1 MKIFYY
7 FEIIVIGIF
16 FHLTFSY
23 IMFDIFFNFKINY
36 GMTPHS
42 PSLKENEIP
51 SKRVSIIIID
61 GARMDTLFNLISS
74 GKTPFLQEIIEKRG
88 IYGISHTQAPTE
100 TYPCI
105 TALFTGHFYD
115 GAISLKHYFKNS
127 FILDSVF
134 NESRYSWAF
143 GRDIKFLQKNAKNLE
158 FVDYPLEEYSHYE
171 LNDYEMFYTSTKLF
185 ENATLNKTLNNMLNQ
200 NKIIFVH
207 HLNYS
212 DRIGHLYGPTS
223 KRLKKHF
230 TKLDKYFRQLEQDF
244 NNFYKDNRTT
254 FLITSDHGMNE
265 SHNHG
270 DSDPNITRTPFIAW
284 GAGIKHDEY
293 IDEHINKNGVNNT
306 DLSKI
311 IKYEISQIDIPALIS
326 GLLAIN
332 FPKNSFGI
340 VPIDILNMSDEIK
353 SKILLGNMR
362 QIYEIYKTE
371 NDKKSKSI
379 LYRPFNPLKHIEQK
393 INDILNHIK
402 NNDYVSSINKI
413 LKLIRT
419 IKEGINYAFNYD
431 KFYLK
436 FTIFF
441 GHIIY
446 LIFILLFVE
455 KRAKNE
461 LSDYFFSFHR
471 KKMTYISFGIYFF
484 FIVFL
489 FLKHSPFRYYIYTSF
504 PFYFIWRLLVNEKPL
519 IFNYNII
526 IYVFIIF
533 LFFSLVRNYNI

>member
-1 MKIFYY
+1 MLNQNKIIFVHHLNYSDR
-7 FEIIVIGIF
+7 IG
-16 FHLTFSY
+16 HLS
-23 IMFDIFFNFKINY
+23 
-36 GMTPHS
+36 
-42 PSLKENEIP
+42 
-51 SKRVSIIIID
+51 
-61 GARMDTLFNLISS
+61 
-74 GKTPFLQEIIEKRG
+74 
-88 IYGISHTQAPTE
+88 
-100 TYPCI
+100 
-105 TALFTGHFYD
+105 
-115 GAISLKHYFKNS
+115 
-127 FILDSVF
+127 
-134 NESRYSWAF
+134 
-143 GRDIKFLQKNAKNLE
+143 
-158 FVDYPLEEYSHYE
+158 
-171 LNDYEMFYTSTKLF
+171 
-185 ENATLNKTLNNMLNQ
+185 TLNKTLNNMLNQ

-212 DRIGHLYGPTS
+212 DRIGHLYGPSS

-332 FPKNSFGI
+332 FPKNSLGI

-402 NNDYVSSINKI
+402 NND
-413 LKLIRT
+413 
-419 IKEGINYAFNYD
+419 
-431 KFYLK
+431 
-436 FTIFF
+436 
-441 GHIIY
+441 
-446 LIFILLFVE
+446 
-455 KRAKNE
+455 
-461 LSDYFFSFHR
+461 
-471 KKMTYISFGIYFF
+471 
-484 FIVFL
+484 
-489 FLKHSPFRYYIYTSF
+489 
-504 PFYFIWRLLVNEKPL
+504 
-519 IFNYNII
+519 
-526 IYVFIIF
+526 
-533 LFFSLVRNYNI
+533 